1 MFGRVTSHERQK
13 DINYLWSNTTNI
25 KRKLTISKQTKID
38 EVIYHWYH
46 RKIILIKD
54 EKDYLISELGAIITE
69 Q

>member
-1 MFGRVTSHERQK
+1 MFGRVTSDERQK
-13 DINYLWSNTTNI
+13 DINYLWSNTINL
-25 KRKLTISKQTKID
+25 KGKLTFSKQTKID